1 MVDPARRGIR
11 GWPGASLVVVGA
23 VRLGR
28 TTVLSSPMNPDEPG
42 RLALVRHGETHW
54 SRQRRHTGRTDI
66 PLDAEG
72 RIRAA
77 ALRPVLAGLAG
88 IDTATILVSPL
99 RRARE
104 TATLAGLGDRGE
116 LCDDL
121 LEWDY
126 GAYEGRRTSEI
137 RTEVPGWSVW
147 SGEVPNGETIDQV
160 AARADRVIERSS
172 GPLTVLFAHAHLLR
186 VLGVRWLRL
195 SPDHGRCFTLEP
207 ASLSILGHEHEERVI
222 EQWNVVP
229 ALALAAIANAGSD
242 AQ

>member
-1 MVDPARRGIR
+1 
-11 GWPGASLVVVGA
+11 
-23 VRLGR
+23 
-28 TTVLSSPMNPDEPG
+28 MNHDEPG
-42 RLALVRHGETHW
+42 RLALVRHGETDW

-66 PLDAEG
+66 PLDVEG

-77 ALRPVLAGLAG
+77 ALRPVLAGLSG
-88 IDTATILVSPL
+88 IDAATILVSPL

-104 TATLAGLGDRGE
+104 TATLAGLGERGE

-186 VLGVRWLRL
+186 VLAARWLGL
-195 SPDHGRCFTLEP
+195 PPDRGRSFTLEP
-207 ASLSILGHEHEERVI
+207 ASVSILGHERDERVI
-222 EQWNVVP
+222 DSWNMVP
-229 ALALAAIANAGSD
+229 ALAVSAIPNAGSG
-242 AQ
+242 AT